1 MERLQKY
8 IASCGI
14 TSRRKA
20 EELITSGRV
29 KVNGITIKELGT
41 KVTNKD
47 EVMVDGK
54 IISSPEHI
62 YLVMNKP
69 RGVLSSSSDDRGRK
83 TVISILDEKY
93 KDKRLFPIGRLDYD
107 TKGVILLTNDGDFM
121 NKLVGPQSKI
131 EKEYLARVEGIFSK
145 EDLKKICL
153 GVNIGDYSTRK
164 CRGYISGYDKEN
176 NSSLVGLIIKEGRYH
191 QVKRMFDALGFR
203 VKRLTRVRFGDIDT
217 KDIPEGGVKEL
228 SIHQIKRLYA
238 LANGGEE

>member
-1 MERLQKY
+1 MERLQKV
-8 IASCGI
+8 IASSGFC
-14 TSRRKA
+14 SRRKA
-20 EELITSGRV
+20 EEYITSG
-29 KVNGITIKELGT
+29 KVYVNNEKITELGT
-41 KVTNKD
+41 KVSYDD
-47 EVMVDGK
+47 EIEVDGQILSAK
-54 IISSPEHI
+54 EEKEY
-62 YLVMNKP
+62 YLLYKP
-69 RGVLSSSSDDRGRK
+69 TK
-83 TVISILDEKY
+83 TVSSV
-93 KDKRLFPIGRLDYD
+93 KDDKGRDTVVSLIPSKSRIYPIGRLDYD

-131 EKEYLARVEGIFSK
+131 EKEQLARVEGIFSK

-153 GVNIGDYSTRK
+153 GVNIGDYTTRK